1 MLSKYLEELRKVK
14 LLSREEEIS
23 LWEKSGNG
31 DDDAH
36 NLLMR
41 SYQPLVFKTALSFQ
55 LSKEQILEL
64 IQEGTV
70 GLLEAAEHFDYT
82 KGVAFSI
89 FALHRIKGRMIDHL
103 NSEYGSN
110 TLSLDSEAVAGSGV
124 YWSDMLVSAEVSPS
138 EQAERAFLSGKVLAA
153 MERLPDKE
161 QLVLSALYLE
171 DKRPIDIAAA
181 INVTTGHVY
190 RLQKK
195 GVRRVRGMLSRLMA
209 DLKKN

>member
-161 QLVLSALYLE
+161 QQVLSALYLE

>member
-1 MLSKYLEELRKVK
+1 MLSKYLEELGKIK

-31 DDDAH
+31 DTDAH
-36 NLLMR
+36 NLLIR
-41 SYQPLVFKTALSFQ
+41 SYQPLVFKTALSFK
-55 LSKEQILEL
+55 LPSEQVLEL

-70 GLLEAAEHFDYT
+70 GLLEAAERFDYT

-89 FALHRIKGRMIDHL
+89 FALHRIKGRMIDYL
-103 NSEYGSN
+103 NSEYGGS
-110 TLSLDSEAVAGSGV
+110 TLSLDSEAIAGSGIS
-124 YWSDMLVSAEVSPS
+124 WSDMLISPEKS
-138 EQAERAFLSGKVLAA
+138 PAEQAERDFLSGRVLAA

-161 QLVLSALYLE
+161 QLVLSAIYLE

-209 DLKKN
+209 DLKKI

>member
-1 MLSKYLEELRKVK
+1 MLSKYLEELKKIK

-23 LWEKSGNG
+23 LWQKSCDG
-31 DDDAH
+31 DTDAH

-55 LSKEQILEL
+55 LSTEQVLEL

-70 GLLEAAEHFDYT
+70 GLLEAAERFDYT

-89 FALHRIKGRMIDHL
+89 FALHRIKGRMIDYL
-103 NSEYGSN
+103 NSEYGSSM
-110 TLSLDSEAVAGSGV
+110 LSLDSEAVAGSGV
-124 YWSDMLVSAEVSPS
+124 CWSDMLVSAEASPP

-161 QLVLSALYLE
+161 QQVLSALYLE

-209 DLKKN
+209 DLKKK

>member
-55 LSKEQILEL
+55 LSKEQKLEL

-161 QLVLSALYLE
+161 QQVLSALYLE

>member
-1 MLSKYLEELRKVK
+1 MLSKYLEELKNIK
-14 LLSREEEIS
+14 LLSREEELS
-23 LWEKSGNG
+23 LWQKSGNG
-31 DDDAH
+31 DADAH

-41 SYQPLVFKTALSFQ
+41 SYQPLVFKTALSFK
-55 LSKEQILEL
+55 LSTEQVLEL

-70 GLLEAAEHFDYT
+70 GLLEAAERFDYT

-89 FALHRIKGRMIDHL
+89 FALHRIKGRMIDYLH
-103 NSEYGSN
+103 SEYGGS
-110 TLSLDSEAVAGSGV
+110 TLSLDSEITVGSGIS
-124 YWSDMLVSAEVSPS
+124 WSDMLVSAEASPA
-138 EQAERAFLSGKVLAA
+138 EQAERAFLSGRVLAA

-161 QLVLSALYLE
+161 QQVLAALYLE
-171 DKRPIDIAAA
+171 DKRPVDIAAA

-209 DLKKN
+209 DLKKS

>member
-1 MLSKYLEELRKVK
+1 
-14 LLSREEEIS
+14 
-23 LWEKSGNG
+23 
-31 DDDAH
+31 
-36 NLLMR
+36 
-41 SYQPLVFKTALSFQ
+41 
-55 LSKEQILEL
+55 
-64 IQEGTV
+64 
-70 GLLEAAEHFDYT
+70 
-82 KGVAFSI
+82 
-89 FALHRIKGRMIDHL
+89 MIDHL

-161 QLVLSALYLE
+161 QQVLSALYLE